1 MTIKRERTIGRKNF
15 YEFEE
20 VMNDKNTSK
29 EQKILAEM
37 IYALLNKR
45 LEKKISQDEMVEK
58 SGLSKSMISKIENFH
73 TNPSAITL
81 IKYANVL
88 GVEPVFVD
96 TTTLRAI
103 QKRRGK

>member
-15 YEFEE
+15 HEFEE
-20 VMNDKNTSK
+20 VMNDEKVCK

-37 IYALLNKR
+37 IYTLLNKR
-45 LEKKISQDEMVEK
+45 LKKKISQDEMVEK

-73 TNPSAITL
+73 TNPSALTL

-96 TTTLRAI
+96 AKALRAV
-103 QKRRGK
+103 QKKRGK

>member
-1 MTIKRERTIGRKNF
+1 MTIKRERTIGRKNL

-20 VMNDKNTSK
+20 VIRDKKTSE

-37 IYALLNKR
+37 VYTLLNKR
-45 LEKKISQDEMVEK
+45 LEKNISQDEMVER

-73 TNPSAITL
+73 ANPSALTL

-96 TTTLRAI
+96 ATTLRAV
-103 QKRRGK
+103 QKKRGK